1 MKRLI
6 SVVLASGIIA
16 SSLMLSA
23 CNQSNEN
30 SSVPNESAVSQEEST
45 ASEIKNDG
53 ESSTES
59 IAEISVEES
68 VPEITSQQLSKLSK
82 EISSY
87 QSVPEFTGTSEKIN
101 AREIAENKK
110 ITIVPDNSNK
120 TYSSLVMGQMKNA
133 ANAAGFKTIDIKET
147 DGTISTVSDALNSA
161 IKQKS
166 DISVLFGDIN
176 KDNLATTIE
185 TVQSNGIEV
194 VSSGCAGVKQNDHFV
209 DNTVP
214 INYQLAGK
222 LMADWTLVKNQGKV
236 NALAVNN
243 SDSVLSN
250 TIYNGFAEEFKQYV
264 STATGYCTT
273 INGTSTEI
281 SNGFSSKIKAA
292 LTEDPNINYIIV
304 FDETMI
310 SDAVSAVGQTN
321 SKAKVIATGGSKEAF
336 DMAQSGNLEM
346 LVAHSYE
353 WVGYATI
360 DYALR
365 VMSGSKLP
373 TDQSVPFRIVT
384 ADIIKKALNE
394 DDSDAD
400 GFYEICFGAAFVD
413 GYTNLWSL
421 GEE

>member
-1 MKRLI
+1 MKKLI
-6 SVVLASGIIA
+6 SVVLATGMIA
-16 SSLMLSA
+16 SSFMLSA
-23 CNQSNEN
+23 CNNSNDNSNITSEPTESQTESN
-30 SSVPNESAVSQEEST
+30 TSKAQVVESSV
-45 ASEIKNDG
+45 
-53 ESSTES
+53 ES
-59 IAEISVEES
+59 IAEISVNDS
-68 VPEITSQQLSKLSK
+68 VPEITSQQLSKLSQ

-87 QSVPEFTGTSEKIN
+87 QNIPEFTSDAEKID
-101 AREIAENKK
+101 ARKITENKS
-110 ITIVPDNSNK
+110 ITIVPDDSNK

-133 ANAAGFKTIDIKET
+133 ANTVGFKKIDIKET
-147 DGTISTVSDALNSA
+147 DGTISTISDALNSA
-161 IKQKS
+161 VKQKS

-176 KDNLATTIE
+176 KDNIATTIE

-194 VSSGCAGVKQNDHFV
+194 VSSGCAGVTQNDHFV

-273 INGTSTEI
+273 VNGTTSEVG
-281 SNGFSSKIKAA
+281 NGLSAKIKEA
-292 LTEDPNINYIIV
+292 LKDDPNINYIIV

-310 SDAVSAVGQTN
+310 SDAVSAVGQSD
-321 SKAKVIATGGSKEAF
+321 SKAKVISTGGSKEAF

-346 LVAHSYE
+346 LVEKSYE

-360 DYALR
+360 EYALR

-373 TDQSVPFRIVT
+373 SDQSVPFRIVT
-384 ADIIKKALNE
+384 SDIIKKALEE

-400 GFYEICFGAAFVD
+400 GFYQICFGAAFVD
-413 GYTNLWSL
+413 GYTNLW
-421 GEE
+421 GFEEE